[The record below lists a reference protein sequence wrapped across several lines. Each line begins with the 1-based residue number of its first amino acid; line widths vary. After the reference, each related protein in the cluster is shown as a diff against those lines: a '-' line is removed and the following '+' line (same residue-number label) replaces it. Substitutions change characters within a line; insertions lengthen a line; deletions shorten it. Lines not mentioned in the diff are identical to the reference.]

1 MDSFKVS
8 GPLPRGT
15 TLLEASAGTGKTFTI
30 AALTA
35 RYVAEDDLP
44 IDRLLVMTFTRMATG
59 ELRERVR
66 DRLVRAFDGL
76 ADVLAG
82 RQPPQGDDIVRL
94 LADVPRAEQQRRCN
108 RLGKA
113 IADFDAATI
122 ETTHGFCLQVLY
134 GLGTAGDVDRD
145 VTLVED
151 VRDLTDEVVDDLYL
165 RKFAHRQNTIAFSRE
180 EAGKVARKVLDI
192 PDAFVVPPLAG
203 GDELEPTRR
212 RFAER
217 VRKEME
223 TRKRALNILTYD
235 DVLLRLRDTLR
246 DPSRGALARARL
258 RERFDV
264 VLVDEF
270 QDTDPVQW
278 DIMRGAFDADGK
290 TLVLIGDPKQAIYA
304 FRGAD
309 VDTYLKAKATV
320 QSKWTLDVNW
330 RSDEGLLDAYD
341 ALFEGAQLGQAGI
354 TYRKVNAAS
363 GNVEPRLSGAPVAA
377 PLRVRVVHTA
387 DRLVPVYQQMVN
399 KGAVRDLIARDLAL
413 QTVELLE
420 SASGDHDASSPR
432 HGVPPAAPG
441 RHRRVGQVQQPGDD
455 GVRRSPERARA
466 GGHQRG
472 RVRVRIEAGRGMAA
486 LVGGDRAARVERPR
500 IHGSHDPVHRLVGGA
515 GGGQG
520 GRGALGGSA
529 RTAAHVGSRLA
540 RQGGRHPLRV
550 GHQCRRRPGSGP
562 ASACG

>member
-1 MDSFKVS
+1 M
-8 GPLPRGT
+8 
-15 TLLEASAGTGKTFTI
+15 
-30 AALTA
+30 
-35 RYVAEDDLP
+35 
-44 IDRLLVMTFTRMATG
+44 
-59 ELRERVR
+59 
-66 DRLVRAFDGL
+66 
-76 ADVLAG
+76 
-82 RQPPQGDDIVRL
+82 
-94 LADVPRAEQQRRCN
+94 
-108 RLGKA
+108 
-113 IADFDAATI
+113 
-122 ETTHGFCLQVLY
+122 
-134 GLGTAGDVDRD
+134 
-145 VTLVED
+145 TLVED

-223 TRKRALNILTYD
+223 SRKRALNILTYD

-330 RSDEGLLDAYD
+330 RSDKGS
-341 ALFEGAQLGQAGI
+341 AG
-354 TYRKVNAAS
+354 
-363 GNVEPRLSGAPVAA
+363 
-377 PLRVRVVHTA
+377 RVRRT
-387 DRLVPVYQQMVN
+387 
-399 KGAVRDLIARDLAL
+399 VRGRAAR
-413 QTVELLE
+413 
-420 SASGDHDASSPR
+420 SSGHHLPQG
-432 HGVPPAAPG
+432 H
-441 RHRRVGQVQQPGDD
+441 
-455 GVRRSPERARA
+455 RRSPATWSRDCPARPWP
-466 GGHQRG
+466 
-472 RVRVRIEAGRGMAA
+472 
-486 LVGGDRAARVERPR
+486 RPCGC
-500 IHGSHDPVHRLVGGA
+500 GSCTR
-515 GGGQG
+515 
-520 GRGALGGSA
+520 
-529 RTAAHVGSRLA
+529 RTVSCPSTSRW
-540 RQGGRHPLRV
+540 
-550 GHQCRRRPGSGP
+550 
-562 ASACG
+562 